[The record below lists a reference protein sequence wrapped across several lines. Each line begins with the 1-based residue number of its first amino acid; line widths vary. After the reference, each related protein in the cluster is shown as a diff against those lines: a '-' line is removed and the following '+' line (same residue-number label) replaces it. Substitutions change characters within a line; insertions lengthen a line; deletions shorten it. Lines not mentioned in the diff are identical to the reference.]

1 MGDVGDVGMM
11 SCGGGAVD
19 SDDCGEVVSRDND
32 GCCLHLLAVLVVL
45 VLCELDLLF
54 LLSVAVLVLP

>member
-45 VLCELDLLF
+45 VLCELDLLNG
-54 LLSVAVLVLP
+54 